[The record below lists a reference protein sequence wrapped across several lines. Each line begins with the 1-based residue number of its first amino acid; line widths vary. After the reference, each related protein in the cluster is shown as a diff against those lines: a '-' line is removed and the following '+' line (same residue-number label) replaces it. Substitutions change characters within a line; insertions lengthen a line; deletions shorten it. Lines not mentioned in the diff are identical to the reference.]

1 MASATSRRAEFCRR
15 TRTLVAQRAGYRC
28 SFPSCDRLT
37 IGPGNGPCEVS
48 EVGIA
53 AHIYAAAASGRG
65 PRGTRALSENE
76 LRSVDN
82 AIWLCAHHAALI
94 DKNLGRDYPAEKLH
108 SFKSRHESRI
118 ARELAGF
125 PTPFGWVDRVEVKS
139 SPLFANGIDI
149 ELTKLNLVIGGNSV
163 GKTGLCEWV
172 AGHVDASH
180 LERWRRAYPEDGRR
194 LRTEMHYCDPDPHCI
209 AVDFL
214 REDYPRCTLD
224 GEATVSAAGAVK
236 AVFPSQLS
244 FSTEEPDDLALVAR
258 ALGVPPLDA
267 KALCDDLGEGD
278 DGFRKVWFEEHEEG
292 WHLHLEVATT
302 PHRTTTRVL
311 RTLSSSEQARLL
323 MQLGMKAANKMSV
336 IAPTVLILDS
346 GFSPLEPDW
355 LKRYAEIL
363 ASPNC
368 RFQTI
373 ASTRHEDIDFDD
385 VAWSGWKLIRLK
397 GDPPNVFA
405 D

>member
-1 MASATSRRAEFCRR
+1 MASATFRRAEFRCR

-37 IGPGNGPCEVS
+37 IGPGNAPCEVS
-48 EVGIA
+48 NVGVA

-65 PRGTRALSENE
+65 PRGNSALSENE

-82 AIWLCAHHAALI
+82 AIWLCQHHAALI
-94 DKNLGRDYPAEKLH
+94 DKNHGGGYPAEKLH
-108 SFKSRHESRI
+108 SFKNRHESRI
-118 ARELAGF
+118 AQELAGF

-139 SPLFANGIDI
+139 SPLFANGIEI
-149 ELTKLNLVIGGNSV
+149 EFAKLNLIVGGNSV
-163 GKTGLCEWV
+163 GKTSLCEWV
-172 AGHVDASH
+172 AGHVDANH
-180 LERWRRAYPEDGRR
+180 LERWRRVYPEDGRR
-194 LRTEMHYCDPDPHCI
+194 LWTKMHYCDPDPHCI

-214 REDYPRCTLD
+214 REDYPRYTLD
-224 GEATVSAAGAVK
+224 GEAIVSAAGAAK
-236 AVFPSQLS
+236 TVFPSQLS
-244 FSTEEPDDLALVAR
+244 FFTEEPDDLALVAG

-278 DGFRKVWFEEHEEG
+278 DMFKKAWFEEHEEG
-292 WHLHLEVATT
+292 WRVRLEVATK
-302 PHRTTTRVL
+302 PHETRIRVL
-311 RTLSSSEQARLL
+311 RALSHSEQARLL

-346 GFSPLEPDW
+346 GFSRLDTNW

-373 ASTRHEDIDFDD
+373 ASTHRKDIDFDD